1 MKRIPYAIILVGG
14 QVGNGL
20 YLSFTHT
27 ACFNACNL
35 SINELEIGYFQEEV
49 MSF

>member
-1 MKRIPYAIILVGG
+1 MVYIYHSLTEPAFY
-14 QVGNGL
+14 
-20 YLSFTHT
+20 
-27 ACFNACNL
+27 ACNL